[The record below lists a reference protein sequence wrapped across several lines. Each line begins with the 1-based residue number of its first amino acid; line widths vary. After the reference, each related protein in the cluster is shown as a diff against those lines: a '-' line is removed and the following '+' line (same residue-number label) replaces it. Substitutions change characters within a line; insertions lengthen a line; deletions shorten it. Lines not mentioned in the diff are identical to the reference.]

1 MTSREGGD
9 TEGSPREVLPP
20 GPATTLAEFTPALR
34 QLRTWAGLTYRQLEA
49 RARELGKTLP
59 SSTIAT
65 TLGRNTLPR
74 ESFVDT
80 YTRACGLDDEQVR
93 RWLDARARIAMG
105 TEPQTDE
112 AIVAGRIDNGAEMA
126 TAPTRIHASWH
137 WRAPLVVIMVVGIG
151 LVAALGLRA
160 LPFGTPAQNTSTTPT
175 TSTGA
180 SFTMSTVPGLN
191 IPEVGT
197 WAEIHP
203 ARTPQFCLGE
213 GRDRTRLYPTAIAA
227 QQPCNQAESPRVF
240 VDPVGGDNAVQI
252 QWHHSETGVGCL
264 TVLNEG
270 VGQDLLVPRD
280 DCDDDNS
287 DQMFTL
293 EPISSPDPEKKR
305 FRIRPLNADNRCLGL
320 RDQDTIAGT
329 EIVQERCSG
338 AADQE
343 FIINDVPPP

>member
-20 GPATTLAEFTPALR
+20 DPATSLAEFTPALR
-34 QLRTWAGLTYRQLEA
+34 LLRTWAGLTYRQLEA
-49 RARELGKTLP
+49 RARDQGKTLP

-80 YTRACGLDDEQVR
+80 YTRACGLDDEQVQ

-105 TEPQTDE
+105 NEPPIDE
-112 AIVAGRIDNGAEMA
+112 AIVARRIDIDAEA
-126 TAPTRIHASWH
+126 IAAPARKRASWH
-137 WRAPLVVIMVVGIG
+137 WRAPLIVIMVVGIG

-160 LPFGTPAQNTSTTPT
+160 LPFGTSTQTPS
-175 TSTGA
+175 STRA
-180 SFTMSTVPGLN
+180 SPSFSVITVPGLE
-191 IPEVGT
+191 ISEVGT

-203 ARTPQFCLGE
+203 ARTPQLCLGE
-213 GRDRTRLYPTAIAA
+213 GQDRTRQYTRAIAA
-227 QQPCNQAESPRVF
+227 QQPCGQAASPRIF
-240 VDPVGGDNAVQI
+240 VDPVGNDDAVQI
-252 QWHHSETGVGCL
+252 QWHHPETGVGCL
-264 TVLNEG
+264 TILNEG
-270 VGQDLLVPRD
+270 TGQDLLVPRE

-293 EPISSPDPEKKR
+293 EPVSSPDPKKKHI
-305 FRIRPLNADNRCLGL
+305 RIRPSNTDNRCLGL

-338 AADQE
+338 APDQE
-343 FIINDVPPP
+343 FTINYVPPP

>member
-20 GPATTLAEFTPALR
+20 DPAATLAEFTPALR
-34 QLRTWAGLTYRQLEA
+34 LLRTWAGLTYRQLEA
-49 RARELGKTLP
+49 TAREQGKTLP

-105 TEPQTDE
+105 NEPQTDE
-112 AIVAGRIDNGAEMA
+112 AIVAGRIDSSAEA
-126 TAPTRIHASWH
+126 AAVPTRRRASWR
-137 WRAPLVVIMVVGIG
+137 WRAPLIVIMIVGVG
-151 LVAALGLRA
+151 LVAALSLRA
-160 LPFGTPAQNTSTTPT
+160 LPFGTPTKSAPTTP
-175 TSTGA
+175 TGA
-180 SFTMSTVPGLN
+180 SFSRITVPGLN

-203 ARTPQFCLGE
+203 ARTPLLCLAEGE
-213 GRDRTRLYPTAIAA
+213 DRTHHYTRAIAA
-227 QQPCNQAESPRVF
+227 QQPCGQTAAPRVF
-240 VDPVGGDNAVQI
+240 VDPVGNEDAVQI
-252 QWHHSETGVGCL
+252 QWHHPETGVGCL
-264 TVLNEG
+264 TVLTEG
-270 VGQDLLVPRD
+270 AGQDLLVPRE

-287 DQMFTL
+287 DQMFTF
-293 EPISSPDPEKKR
+293 EPISSADPNKKHL
-305 FRIRPLNADNRCLGL
+305 RIRPVDTDNRCLGL

-338 AADQE
+338 APDQE
-343 FIINDVPPP
+343 FIINPVPPP